1 MSEYITNNIEIFRDS
16 DREVSDEE
24 KSNEENCDEQ
34 NFNEKF
40 L

>member
-34 NFNEKF
+34 NFTEKI
-40 L
+40 